1 MLTQTQEHPYS
12 HTHTQNPLNR
22 WLKKKKIENLCK
34 WMDDYLLTAVDKC
47 LSVVAVTWPSYFDTC
62 LRLLSMEWAIDLGV
76 H

>member
-1 MLTQTQEHPYS
+1 MAQ
-12 HTHTQNPLNR
+12 
-22 WLKKKKIENLCK
+22 KKKIENLCK